1 MKHRTG
7 HLYTRR
13 GVWYLQYRVGGRK
26 FAVSLKTSSRE
37 QAETE
42 RARIMDGIKTTNEV
56 QTLQRVTAKLAAAQ
70 SDLARQVAP
79 IDEAWKLYLA
89 SPARPDSGPS
99 TLQQYGA
106 EWRLF
111 AAWVAKTYPTVK
123 TLAMLTERQTTVYA
137 GTLAGL
143 SASTF
148 NQHIGFL
155 RLLWRVL
162 DIEPSPWRGIRRRH
176 RSMEGRRELSM
187 DEIKAI
193 FAAAGGNGHTSGELR
208 LLLTIGLYTGLR
220 LGDCCL
226 LRWQDVDQVAG
237 VIRVVPAK
245 TARSGKTV
253 SIPIHPS
260 LATAL
265 GVAQDGYVMP
275 DLAKFYQHNR
285 SGVAKL
291 VREHFKACGISTRT
305 EGTGARKSCV
315 VGFHSLRHTFVSL
328 CRQAGAPLA
337 IVEAIVGHSNPAMT
351 RHYTHVGDDAARAAV
366 GMLPKV

>member
-1 MKHRTG
+1 
-7 HLYTRR
+7 
-13 GVWYLQYRVGGRK
+13 
-26 FAVSLKTSSRE
+26 
-37 QAETE
+37 
-42 RARIMDGIKTTNEV
+42 
-56 QTLQRVTAKLAAAQ
+56 
-70 SDLARQVAP
+70 
-79 IDEAWKLYLA
+79 
-89 SPARPDSGPS
+89 
-99 TLQQYGA
+99 
-106 EWRLF
+106 
-111 AAWVAKTYPTVK
+111 
-123 TLAMLTERQTTVYA
+123 
-137 GTLAGL
+137 
-143 SASTF
+143 
-148 NQHIGFL
+148 
-155 RLLWRVL
+155 
-162 DIEPSPWRGIRRRH
+162 
-176 RSMEGRRELSM
+176 M